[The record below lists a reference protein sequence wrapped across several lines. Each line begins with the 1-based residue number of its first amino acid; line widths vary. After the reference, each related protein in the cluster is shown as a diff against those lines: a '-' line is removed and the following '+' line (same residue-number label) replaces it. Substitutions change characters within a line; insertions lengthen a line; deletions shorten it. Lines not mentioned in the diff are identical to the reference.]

1 MKPRLLA
8 IPAYLTVLAVLST
21 GCGFKLFGWGER
33 GGKTRKVGYDK
44 EYIRYT
50 GPLQVGR
57 SYEYKTVEQNT
68 FTEVGGDYDPAVHP
82 DGTRLI
88 FASTYHDRIPEI
100 YMKTTRGATVTRLT
114 NSSWAEIQPC
124 FSPDGKS
131 FAYASNRRGNWDIC
145 IRRLDGSRDVR
156 PITHSMKTD
165 EIAPCF
171 HPTRPWIVFSTFSTR
186 EGKWVIAAKHLKTG
200 QLRYLGQGL
209 YPKFSPDGSKIAFQR
224 ARTRSPRWYSI
235 WTIDVDEDLNATNA
249 TEVVSSPKWA
259 AINPNWSPKGRY
271 LVFATVHESAL
282 AQHTRRVLS
291 GDDIWIVNLEGQDL
305 IKLTETEEP
314 ESHPVWSRDA
324 AGKDRIYFCSMMK
337 GPRNIWSLT
346 PRLPQPY
353 GSVRGKLPGP
363 PERNPVPRVR
373 RDEAGVDRPGS
384 LDTYVA
390 PPPPATGRSIPN

>member
-1 MKPRLLA
+1 MKSRIPALLLSLTALALLA
-8 IPAYLTVLAVLST
+8 MGCNLSFL
-21 GCGFKLFGWGER
+21 GMGDR

-44 EYIRYT
+44 EYVRYT

-82 DGTRLI
+82 DGSRI
-88 FASTYHDRIPEI
+88 IYASTYHDKIPEL
-100 YMKTTRGATVTRLT
+100 YVKTTRGATVTRLT
-114 NSSWAEIQPC
+114 NTSWAEIQPC
-124 FSPDGKS
+124 FSPDGTE
-131 FAYASNRRGNWDIC
+131 FAYATNRRGNWDIAV
-145 IRRLDGSRDVR
+145 RGLDSSRDVR

-171 HPTRPWIVFSTFSTR
+171 HPTQPWIAFSTFSIR

-200 QLRYLGQGL
+200 QLRYLGHGL

-235 WTIDVDEDLNATNA
+235 WTIDVDDELNASNA

-259 AINPNWSPKGRY
+259 AINANWSPDGRY
-271 LVFATVHESAL
+271 LVFATVHESPL
-282 AQHTRRVLS
+282 AQHKRRVLS

-305 IKLTETEEP
+305 IKLTDTEEP
-314 ESHPVWSRDA
+314 ESHPVWSRNA
-324 AGKDRIYFCSMMK
+324 AGKNRVYFCSMMK

-346 PRLPQPY
+346 PKLPAPY

-363 PERNPVPRVR
+363 PERNPAPDVR
-373 RDEAGVDRPGS
+373 TRDTGADRPGS
-384 LDTYVA
+384 LDTYVV
-390 PPPPATGRSIPN
+390 PPPPATSRPVLN